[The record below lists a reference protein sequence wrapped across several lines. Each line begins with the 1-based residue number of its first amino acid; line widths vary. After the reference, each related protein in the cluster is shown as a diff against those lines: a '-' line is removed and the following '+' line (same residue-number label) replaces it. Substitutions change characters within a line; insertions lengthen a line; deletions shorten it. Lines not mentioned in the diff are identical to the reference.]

1 MNKYFNKALFYT
13 EKKNILA
20 SMSAYGIFY
29 AIALLQF
36 SGNFFA
42 LKRISKLSNITDYT
56 TPAYTL
62 NFMYFFFFAFCITT
76 VVYSYMEKDKKYY
89 FMLTQPYSRASIIVT
104 KTISFIISII
114 VPAIIYGVISFLIL
128 AFNKTYLGSNFGKLS
143 VDLFLKLFSIIA
155 ILVLL
160 STLLQLFQMVF
171 GKMIAGVIFPV
182 IYVCMVFLSLSLMK
196 NFVSKK
202 IGVIRTAIE
211 YINTFLFS
219 PGKLH
224 VGEKSF
230 STLSFSTI
238 NYMDKCFFLTSIIL
252 LLISTILVYATIKLN
267 SKIKAENT
275 SDIFMFRFSEV
286 IFKVI
291 FSLTF
296 TIIGSLIISGLLY
309 YLYSAV
315 LGMNY
320 STYLMNNYGIQ
331 GKESIEHNLYLV
343 LNILWIPIFTLI
355 YRLFSKI
362 MNRRRVQQ

>member
-20 SMSAYGIFY
+20 SMSAYGICY
-29 AIALLQF
+29 AIALFQF

-89 FMLTQPYSRASIIVT
+89 FMFTQPYSRASIIVT

-114 VPAIIYGVISFLIL
+114 VPAVIYGVISFLIL
-128 AFNKTYLGSNFGKLS
+128 AFNKSYLGSNFGKLS
-143 VDLFLKLFSIIA
+143 IELFLKLFCIIG
-155 ILVLL
+155 ILTLL
-160 STLLQLFQMVF
+160 STLLQLFQMIF

-202 IGVIRTAIE
+202 ISVLRTAIE
-211 YINTFLFS
+211 YINIFLFS
-219 PGKLH
+219 PGKFSI
-224 VGEKSF
+224 GEKGF
-230 STLSFSTI
+230 STLSFSII
-238 NYMDKCFFLTSIIL
+238 NYMDKCYFLTSIIL
-252 LLISTILVYATIKLN
+252 LLISAVIVYGTLKLN
-267 SKIKAENT
+267 SRIKAENT
-275 SDIFMFRFSEV
+275 SDIFMFKFSEV

-291 FSLTF
+291 FSLIF
-296 TIIGSLIISGLLY
+296 TLIGSLFISGLFY

-315 LGMNY
+315 IGMNY
-320 STYLMNNYGIQ
+320 STYLMNTYGIP
-331 GKESIEHNLYLV
+331 GKESIEHTIYLV
-343 LNILWIPIFTLI
+343 LDILWIPIFILV
-355 YRLFSKI
+355 YKLFSKI
-362 MNRRRVQQ
+362 MNGRRIQ